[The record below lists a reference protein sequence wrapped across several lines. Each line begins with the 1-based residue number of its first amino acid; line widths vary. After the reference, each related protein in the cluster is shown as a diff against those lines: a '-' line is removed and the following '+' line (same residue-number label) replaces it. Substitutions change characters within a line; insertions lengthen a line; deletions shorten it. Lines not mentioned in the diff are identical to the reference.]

1 MLPFARNNMRDDF
14 LFQNDNDPK
23 HTARVVKQCFE
34 EENITV
40 LPCPSQSPDINP
52 IENLWN
58 IIKKKKKKK
67 KVQGYKP
74 KNLNELHN

>member
-58 IIKKKKKKK
+58 IIKKKKKK
-67 KVQGYKP
+67 VQGYKP

>member
-58 IIKKKKKKK
+58 IIKKKKKKINRYYAK
-67 KVQGYKP
+67 KMYRSDK
-74 KNLNELHN
+74 K

>member
-67 KVQGYKP
+67 KSTR
-74 KNLNELHN
+74 L